1 MKITSKPFYA
11 LYCSCLIGLAL
22 VTLQACETLGYEGV
36 DTSRKAIV
44 VAIAEVR
51 AQNLLVQDLIQ
62 RRAIS
67 RDQAQSALNTLTEAL
82 NYAQTALNAVDVS
95 GDPLAAGTNLQKAN
109 TSLSIA
115 IGLLA
120 PFVEET

>member
-1 MKITSKPFYA
+1 MRKAYKSTVMLVYMA
-11 LYCSCLIGLAL
+11 MLAI
-22 VTLQACETLGYEGV
+22 TLQGCETLGYEGV

-51 AQNLLVQDLIQ
+51 AQNLLVQDLVQ

-82 NYAQTALNAVDVS
+82 DYAQTALSAVDIS
-95 GDPLAAGTNLQKAN
+95 GDPVTAGTNLQRAN